1 MTQSTE
7 QGTIWLT
14 QDAYDKLAAEL
25 DHLKG
30 PGRQEVVARI
40 SAARDE
46 GDLKENGGYHAAREE
61 QGKLEGRI
69 RQLEDML
76 RRAEVGETPPNDGVV
91 EPAWSSPTSSWAMTT
106 TRSRRSCSAPAR
118 SSRTVSPSTRRSPR
132 WAPPSTATP
141 GRDRQLRG
149 AQRQQLEVVIVD
161 AVPTPAELRRVSG
174 GSDRR
179 IGGSGSADRRRVS
192 SAGRRNPRRTTK
204 FRRPRLAFRRPA
216 STRATG
222 REQPPVIATRD
233 KQRRLG
239 RHS

>member
-25 DHLKG
+25 EHLKG

-91 EPAWSSPTSSWAMTT
+91 EPGMVVTYKFVGDDDDEVETFLLGAREIEPDGLTVYSPQSPLG
-106 TRSRRSCSAPAR
+106 SAINGHTKGE
-118 SSRTVSPSTRRSPR
+118 TVSYE
-132 WAPPSTATP
+132 APN
-141 GRDRQLRG
+141 GK
-149 AQRQQLEVVIVD
+149 QLEVVIVD
-161 AVPTPAELRRVSG
+161 AVPY
-174 GSDRR
+174 
-179 IGGSGSADRRRVS
+179 
-192 SAGRRNPRRTTK
+192 
-204 FRRPRLAFRRPA
+204 
-216 STRATG
+216 TG
-222 REQPPVIATRD
+222 
-233 KQRRLG
+233 
-239 RHS
+239 